1 MDAQKRELAAVL
13 REFEAGIRGVAG
25 VVAETREGMQRLQLG
40 GFIDANNGKLNGNA
54 KRTGIY

>member
-1 MDAQKRELAAVL
+1 VDEQKRELAAVL

-25 VVAETREGMQRLQLG
+25 VVAETREGMVRLQHG
-40 GFIDANNGKLNGNA
+40 GFTDANDRRPSVAG